1 MLLTGK
7 NAMKYRELASDL
19 IRRHLAG
26 DPTLHKEIN
35 KNAASDAPMNS
46 LARESMDPPQPSSIM
61 EIDERISGLKR
72 LREEGGNGVNNQA
85 MMMQGMPMLMEQMVG
100 HMTQACTKASET
112 KVHVQDIANIQAKD
126 RNQLFVD
133 TQKQGELEFQL
144 LTRKGELEIEQ
155 LTKKAKI
162 RVDEAIQLAQ
172 VPRQNPIWRIRQ
184 PNNGTLF
191 EPM

>member
-61 EIDERISGLKR
+61 EIDERISGIKR
-72 LREEGGNGVNNQA
+72 LREEGIN
-85 MMMQGMPMLMEQMVG
+85 
-100 HMTQACTKASET
+100 
-112 KVHVQDIANIQAKD
+112 
-126 RNQLFVD
+126 
-133 TQKQGELEFQL
+133 
-144 LTRKGELEIEQ
+144 
-155 LTKKAKI
+155 
-162 RVDEAIQLAQ
+162 EA
-172 VPRQNPIWRIRQ
+172 
-184 PNNGTLF
+184 
-191 EPM
+191 